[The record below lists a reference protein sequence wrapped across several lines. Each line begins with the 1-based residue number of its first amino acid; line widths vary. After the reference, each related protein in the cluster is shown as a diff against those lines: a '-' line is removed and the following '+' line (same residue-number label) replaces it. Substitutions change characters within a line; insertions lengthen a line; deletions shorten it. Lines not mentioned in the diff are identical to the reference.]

1 MTLVVGKSL
10 WLYYALVRC
19 LEQGRTVLLQ
29 VSLDEAFIL
38 NCHGVFEITTTVR
51 GRLLSGS
58 LSPSTWCLIDS
69 NLRLKCVP
77 DYVTDMSFFI
87 VQAAS
92 PRDDRM
98 KWIWKTTLRWCRYLM
113 KPMTARELIAGCGHL
128 APAHVI
134 TTDHPYRLSLQV
146 DAPEA
151 NESRLTE
158 FFEKYGPSSRRHIK

>member
-1 MTLVVGKSL
+1 MLVVGKSL

-19 LEQGRTVLLQ
+19 LEQGRTVLFQ
-29 VSLDEAFIL
+29 VSPNEAFIF
-38 NCHGVFEITTTVR
+38 NRHGVFEIPTTVR

-69 NLRLKCVP
+69 NLQLKSVP

-98 KWIWKTTLRWCRYLM
+98 EWIRKTTLRWCRYLM
-113 KPMTARELIAGCGHL
+113 KPMTTGELIAG
-128 APAHVI
+128 
-134 TTDHPYRLSLQV
+134 
-146 DAPEA
+146 
-151 NESRLTE
+151 
-158 FFEKYGPSSRRHIK
+158 YG